1 MNLLVGTPTFH
12 GALSVPS
19 SKSHTIRALLCA
31 ALADEPSVI
40 TAPLISAD
48 TVSALEVLRLLG
60 VSVIELSKTPLTL
73 KIIPPAGGLL
83 SSLDAAAQNGRSS
96 QNDGTSGA
104 VDSRIGTAGTIS
116 GSQGAAA
123 SMHEMRCNDSLQGM
137 LTLDLG
143 NSGSLLYFL
152 GVLLAAAK
160 TPVRLTGD
168 ESLRQRPVE
177 PLTAVYR
184 QADIPYTAA
193 RPENIEPRAGGNA
206 SGPVSSSGAAPAVPP
221 LTFCGP
227 LPAGAYRLT
236 GPFSQPVTGL
246 LLTAPLLH
254 GLTRIVFHQAGERPY
269 LKMTCAWLHT
279 AGITVINKDEQ
290 YFEIPGGQ
298 RYRAFSTTVPGDW
311 SSALFPLTA
320 AVVCN
325 AALTLT
331 NLDPADTQGDIQ
343 ALSVL
348 QAMGADIRCDPERR
362 TVSVHPIT
370 GSLRGGSFC
379 CADIP
384 DAVPAL
390 AAAALFCTDETVL
403 TQAGVCRF
411 KECDR
416 LSAAAEELAKFGA
429 RITQGND
436 FLRIEGSGGA
446 CLHPARVWSRKDH
459 RIAMMLAVAACGIAR
474 RHDSADGVYQ
484 SSCIED
490 FDCVTV
496 SYPSFVEDMN
506 IAGAALTPITGRHES

>member
-1 MNLLVGTPTFH
+1 MNLLVDTPTFH

-48 TVSALEVLRLLG
+48 TVSALEVLRQLG
-60 VSVIELSKTPLTL
+60 VSVTELSKTPLTL

-96 QNDGTSGA
+96 RNDGTSGA

-116 GSQGAAA
+116 GSQGTAA
-123 SMHEMRCNDSLQGM
+123 SMHAMRCNASLQGA
-137 LTLDLG
+137 LTFDLG

-160 TPVRLTGD
+160 MPVRLTGD

-193 RPENIEPRAGGNA
+193 RPENIEPQAGGNA
-206 SGPVSSSGAAPAVPP
+206 SGSVSSSGAAPAVPP

-298 RYRAFSTTVPGDW
+298 RYRAFSVTVPGDW

-362 TVSVHPIT
+362 TVSVHPIA

-390 AAAALFCTDETVL
+390 AAAALFCTGETVL

-429 RITQGND
+429 HITQGDD
-436 FLRIEGSGGA
+436 FLRIEGSGGTT
-446 CLHPARVWSRKDH
+446 PP
-459 RIAMMLAVAACGIAR
+459 
-474 RHDSADGVYQ
+474 
-484 SSCIED
+484 
-490 FDCVTV
+490 TV
-496 SYPSFVEDMN
+496 RTK
-506 IAGAALTPITGRHES
+506 ALVSKISTA